1 MYSVKNLTR
10 STRRKAKM
18 KQAAEVSGKVLMV
31 MRNNRFRMASQF
43 IKTYVEKE
51 HMGEIYAGRV
61 PACMN
66 RLC

>member
-1 MYSVKNLTR
+1 
-10 STRRKAKM
+10 M